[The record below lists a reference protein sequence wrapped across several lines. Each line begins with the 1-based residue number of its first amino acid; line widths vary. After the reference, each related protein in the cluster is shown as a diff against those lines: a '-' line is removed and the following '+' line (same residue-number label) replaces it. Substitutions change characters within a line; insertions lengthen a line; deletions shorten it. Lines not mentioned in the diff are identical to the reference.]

1 MQVKELLIVL
11 DNLKS
16 NLEKLLENAEKKQ
29 KALVSMNNQ
38 MLTEVIQEE
47 EKLIMVIKSIEQ
59 KRLKIIAELNASTEM
74 EPNSYKLAEFIK
86 KYKNELN
93 EKEIKLIKGYE
104 KVIKTLSKETMK
116 LNNQNTFL
124 INNSRQFVSSL
135 MKIIYPDKTKSLL
148 DKKV

>member
-16 NLEKLLENAEKKQ
+16 NLEKLLENAQKKQ

-38 MLTEVIQEE
+38 VLTEVIQEE
-47 EKLIMVIKSIEQ
+47 EKLIVTIKNIEQ
-59 KRLKIIAELNASTEM
+59 RRLKLIAEYNAAANF
-74 EPNSYKLAEFIK
+74 EPNSFKLADFVK
-86 KYKNELN
+86 KFKNNLN
-93 EKEIKLIKGYE
+93 EKEIKLIKNYE
-104 KVIKTLSKETMK
+104 KIIKALSKETLK
-116 LNNQNTFL
+116 YNEQNTFL
-124 INNSRQFVSSL
+124 INNSRKFVDSL

>member
-47 EKLIMVIKSIEQ
+47 EKLIVAIKNIEQ
-59 KRLKIIAELNASTEM
+59 RRLKVISEYHSSTNM
-74 EPNSYKLAEFIK
+74 EPNSFKLEEFVK
-86 KYKNELN
+86 KFKNNLT
-93 EKEIKLIKGYE
+93 EKEIKLIKGYA
-104 KVIKTLSKETMK
+104 KIIKTISKETLK
-116 LNNQNTFL
+116 YNEQNTFL
-124 INNSRQFVSSL
+124 INNSRKFVDSL
-135 MKIIYPDKTKSLL
+135 MKIIYPDKSKSLL

>member
-16 NLEKLLENAEKKQ
+16 NLEKLLENAQKKQ

-38 MLTEVIQEE
+38 VLTEVIQEE
-47 EKLIMVIKSIEQ
+47 EKLIVSIKNIEQ
-59 KRLKIIAELNASTEM
+59 RRLKLISEYNASANM
-74 EPNSYKLAEFIK
+74 EPNSYKLAEFVK
-86 KYKNELN
+86 KFKNNLT
-93 EKEIKLIKGYE
+93 EKEIKLIKNYE
-104 KVIKTLSKETMK
+104 KIIKAISKETLK
-116 LNNQNTFL
+116 YNEQNTFL
-124 INNSRQFVSSL
+124 INNSRKFVDSL